1 MKILKK
7 IAYVLL
13 IIGGLNWGIYGLSGY
28 DLVHVLFNSVPMIAA
43 LVYVLVGISAVYILV
58 CRLTLCSSC
67 KSDDECECEIKIT
80 TNSYQTGETKT
91 EA

>member
-13 IIGGLNWGIYGLSGY
+13 IIGGLNWGIYGLSSY
-28 DLVHVLFNSVPMIAA
+28 DLVHVLFNSVPMIAS
-43 LVYVLVGISAVYILV
+43 LIYVLIGISAVYILV
-58 CRLTLCSSC
+58 CRLTLCSCC
-67 KSDDECECEIKIT
+67 KSDEGCECEIKIT
-80 TNSYQTGETKT
+80 TSSYQSGETKT